1 MYKEI
6 WNKNNCFIKLRNK
19 DSENYDD
26 KCMKIKFASIDSLS
40 LREKVKMYNMVV
52 IIMSI
57 VYGNNKHYVVMF

>member
-19 DSENYDD
+19 DSESYDD

>member
-26 KCMKIKFASIDSLS
+26 KCMKIKFPSIDSLP
-40 LREKVKMYNMVV
+40 LREKVKMYNIVV

-57 VYGNNKHYVVMF
+57 IYGNNKHYVVMF